1 MILKASNEIKNFSKP
16 LPALEMA
23 VIRMCYISDLPTPD
37 EIIKKFEDKDI
48 VLTEK
53 KTLKS
58 TPSVSMISPSS
69 LKKEPEDHLVNEIII
84 KKDENKEEPEN
95 FLQVIELARAR
106 KDVRLQYELENN
118 ISLVS
123 FEKEKIEINILNG
136 SDSIASDLSKKLT
149 EWTEKKW
156 VVLVTS
162 TEGQKT
168 INQEK
173 EDFDSLIRNK
183 IEEHPI
189 FLATVSEFKDA
200 SIKSIEEIPKL
211 SIVDNDN
218 PKEE

>member
-1 MILKASNEIKNFSKP
+1 
-16 LPALEMA
+16 
-23 VIRMCYISDLPTPD
+23 
-37 EIIKKFEDKDI
+37 
-48 VLTEK
+48 
-53 KTLKS
+53 
-58 TPSVSMISPSS
+58 MISSSS

-173 EDFDSLIRNK
+173 EDSDSLIRNK

>member
-1 MILKASNEIKNFSKP
+1 M
-16 LPALEMA
+16 
-23 VIRMCYISDLPTPD
+23 
-37 EIIKKFEDKDI
+37 
-48 VLTEK
+48 
-53 KTLKS
+53 
-58 TPSVSMISPSS
+58 
-69 LKKEPEDHLVNEIII
+69 
-84 KKDENKEEPEN
+84 
-95 FLQVIELARAR
+95 
-106 KDVRLQYELENN
+106 
-118 ISLVS
+118 S
-123 FEKEKIEINILNG
+123 FVKEKIEINILNG

-173 EDFDSLIRNK
+173 EDSDSLIRNK

>member
-1 MILKASNEIKNFSKP
+1 
-16 LPALEMA
+16 
-23 VIRMCYISDLPTPD
+23 
-37 EIIKKFEDKDI
+37 
-48 VLTEK
+48 
-53 KTLKS
+53 
-58 TPSVSMISPSS
+58 MISPSS
-69 LKKEPEDHLVNEIII
+69 LKKETEDHLVNEIII

-173 EDFDSLIRNK
+173 EDSDSLIRNK

>member
-1 MILKASNEIKNFSKP
+1 
-16 LPALEMA
+16 
-23 VIRMCYISDLPTPD
+23 
-37 EIIKKFEDKDI
+37 
-48 VLTEK
+48 
-53 KTLKS
+53 
-58 TPSVSMISPSS
+58 MISPSS

-173 EDFDSLIRNK
+173 EDSDSSIRNK